1 MIETLSIG
9 GWELRRMIAN
19 RSTPPLAAGI
29 TAFFAA
35 LVTFKHQ
42 WLLPLNDRAHVLL
55 TLYGSSPLGQVY
67 EVVAVLMTFF
77 GLLVPFLAADGVARE
92 HRQRTHEL
100 VMTTAVPG
108 WALVAGRFVAVL
120 AQTLVAALLALAGTL
135 AAQWLV
141 HATQPAFPAPDAR
154 ALLALWG
161 LLVVPAG
168 VLLAG
173 ASFLAGT
180 LAPRRAMVVKIA
192 VVLVWIAL
200 AAVVD
205 LTRDFTWYPY
215 WSPAGSA
222 LLGVADATFVQAY
235 VAIAGTSSG
244 ADPSIMLRA
253 QEAALDL
260 RPWMLPHL
268 GLAAIGL
275 AGAAA
280 AAAGFRRFR
289 GLV

>member
-9 GWELRRMIAN
+9 GWELRRVLAT
-19 RSTPPLAAGI
+19 RSTPLLAAGI
-29 TAFFAA
+29 TGFFVA
-35 LVTFKHQ
+35 LVAFKHQ
-42 WLLPLNDRAHVLL
+42 WLLPLNDRGHVL
-55 TLYGSSPLGQVY
+55 TWLYGSSPLGQVY
-67 EVVAVLMTFF
+67 EVVAVVMTFF

-100 VMTTAVPG
+100 VMTTAVPA

-120 AQTLVAALLALAGTL
+120 AQTIAAALLALAGTL
-135 AAQWLV
+135 AALLLV
-141 HATQPAFPAPDAR
+141 HAAQPEFPAPDVR
-154 ALLALWG
+154 SLLALWAV
-161 LLVVPAG
+161 LVVPAG

-180 LAPRRAMVVKIA
+180 LAPRRGMVVKIA

-205 LTRDFTWYPY
+205 LTRTLDWYPF

-222 LLGVADATFVQAY
+222 LLGVADTAFVQTY
-235 VAIAGTSSG
+235 VAIAGTTTA
-244 ADPSIMLRA
+244 ADPTVALRA
-253 QEAALDL
+253 QQTALDL

-275 AGAAA
+275 AAAAA
-280 AAAGFRRFR
+280 AAAGCRRFR